1 MNSFRS
7 FSEIEE
13 FVTGSGIRKTIAL
26 AGAHDSYA
34 LDSVIHARKKG
45 LIEAILIGHAGEIRR
60 LLEERGEREA
70 DYRLIDCQGMRRR
83 QRRRSAWSA
92 AERQICR

>member
-45 LIEAILIGHAGEIRR
+45 DRK
-60 LLEERGEREA
+60 
-70 DYRLIDCQGMRRR
+70 
-83 QRRRSAWSA
+83 SVV
-92 AERQICR
+92 

>member
-45 LIEAILIGHAGEIRR
+45 LIEAVLIGETLMRSADKKAA
-60 LLEERGEREA
+60 LEELNGAPLTEE
-70 DYRLIDCQGMRRR
+70 
-83 QRRRSAWSA
+83 
-92 AERQICR
+92 

>member
-45 LIEAILIGHAGEIRR
+45 LIEKIRR
-60 LLEERGEREA
+60 T
-70 DYRLIDCQGMRRR
+70 YRTVIKETSDCCYVDISQKI
-83 QRRRSAWSA
+83 S
-92 AERQICR
+92 